1 LFIYNPLTIAG
12 NSFRLPFGAAMAAL
26 EDYHGDASSSL
37 ALLDGEAPDDSAFAF
52 GSSPRY
58 EDTHIPV
65 LSAQFSG
72 QPHTSPADA
81 RCAAPDVTTDDYWL
95 QLVRARAMHK
105 CTMQEMKA
113 YLKSR
118 KLKSTGC
125 RSKLVQRI
133 ELLFASYLPQ
143 PQSPRSAFTGAGS
156 ASSPGSSSRI
166 RNLESLPRV
175 DVINGFLSGIV
186 SSAEQLELTYE
197 ERCEAFM

>member
-1 LFIYNPLTIAG
+1 
-12 NSFRLPFGAAMAAL
+12 MAAL

-58 EDTHIPV
+58 EDTHIPL
-65 LSAQFSG
+65 LSAHFSG
-72 QPHTSPADA
+72 QPHASLADA
-81 RCAAPDVTTDDYWL
+81 RCAGPDVTTDDYWL

-133 ELLFASYLPQ
+133 ELLFASYMPQ
-143 PQSPRSAFTGAGS
+143 PESPRSAFTGAGS